1 MIKGFEEETRKLSR
15 EEIEVMHLVVE
26 LLKGHVGRSCA
37 VSAKHIQKLL
47 EENHFII
54 IAEARIRKIINHI
67 RRHNMVHL
75 LLANNVGYYVAT
87 DLADAKDYLK
97 SLEQRIAAQQQVYN
111 ELQHQINESKESTGR
126 FNFSS

>member
-1 MIKGFEEETRKLSR
+1 MIKGFEEETEKLSKD
-15 EEIEVMHLVVE
+15 EIHVTALVVE
-26 LLKGHVGRSCA
+26 LMKGHVGRSCA
-37 VSAKHIQKLL
+37 VSARHIQKLL
-47 EENHFII
+47 AENHFII

-87 DLADAKDYLK
+87 DLADAKEYLK

-111 ELQHQINESKESTGR
+111 ELEHQINESKETTGTL
-126 FNFSS
+126 FS